1 MICQPTPFQPFV
13 TQFISTTVT
22 VDNIGAGTS
31 DLPDDR
37 RLQGIA
43 CTLENVVVLEDTT
56 AGIVTPNLPSDQN
69 LASVDTT
76 ECTLVGDVMI
86 VIQMLGIDVSCDAS
100 CTETVEELEQSND
113 IAKNINTT
121 MNDSVE
127 YGNYTKRMHEN
138 AEKCGSACDDLVVA
152 SVDEKMVV
160 VEGDVVVT
168 SLAPS
173 QSPTRKTKS
182 KSSKRGKSTKGSK
195 AGSSASAKANKS
207 TSAKA
212 NKSTSAKA
220 NKNDMFWPSLHSS
233 NTTGTAPMTRKRI
246 RKHAQKNVYLE
257 LEGSE
262 SDEE

>member
-1 MICQPTPFQPFV
+1 M
-13 TQFISTTVT
+13 
-22 VDNIGAGTS
+22 
-31 DLPDDR
+31 
-37 RLQGIA
+37 
-43 CTLENVVVLEDTT
+43 VLEDTT
-56 AGIVTPNLPSDQN
+56 AGIVMPNLPSDQK
-69 LASVDTT
+69 LASVDTI
-76 ECTLVGDVMI
+76 ECILVNDVMI
-86 VIQMLGIDVSCDAS
+86 AIQMLGIDVSCDAS
-100 CTETVEELEQSND
+100 CTETAEELEQSNE

-212 NKSTSAKA
+212 NK
-220 NKNDMFWPSLHSS
+220 NDMFWPSLHSS